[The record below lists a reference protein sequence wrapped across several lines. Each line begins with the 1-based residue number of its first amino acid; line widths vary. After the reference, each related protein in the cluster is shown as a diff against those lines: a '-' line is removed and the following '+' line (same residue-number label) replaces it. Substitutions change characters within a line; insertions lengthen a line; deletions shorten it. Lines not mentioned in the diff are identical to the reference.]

1 MFNEMASN
9 PNKVN
14 KGKRC
19 CLEYCKR
26 FPSQNDGVS
35 LHIFPQDPVQRSEW
49 VKLSRL
55 GYKL

>member
-1 MFNEMASN
+1 MFNEMATN

-35 LHIFPQDPVQRSEW
+35 LHIFPQDPVQRSKW
-49 VKLSRL
+49 VTSLDCIE
-55 GYKL
+55 